1 MSTRFTLRDLPGPPP
16 LVEKRGPAAALA
28 REAAALRLVAG
39 RPWAPQLVADEPGLV
54 RTTRCPG
61 APRPVAALDAGD
73 ARRLGEV
80 LREAHDAHRSGEGGL
95 DAWPSPAVSLADYR
109 ARRAEDT
116 EAALEGTA
124 HAGLARRALAAP
136 LPERGG
142 ARPFRLLHGDLVEA
156 NLVWGPDGPALV
168 DWEFWRMG
176 DPAEDIAYLA
186 EVNRLPDA
194 ALDAVLGGY
203 GRPEVAAAVGAW
215 RALVALDAGAW
226 YLREGMDAEA
236 GPLLARGARLASRD
250 PVEEAAARW
259 AERYP
264 GADGFRAL
272 TALVRG
278 YAATLREVEA
288 ILRPL
293 GLSLSRFEVLLLLSF
308 SRSGALPIMRIRD
321 LLMVHG
327 SSVTYLVDRL
337 QASGWVE
344 RDDDPA
350 DRRVSLV
357 RLTREGRETVDAA
370 AALLAEAGFGSLAAL
385 DQGERASLADL
396 LARLRPG
403 A

>member
-1 MSTRFTLRDLPGPPP
+1 MSARFTLRDLPGPPP
-16 LVEKRGPAAALA
+16 QVEKRGPAAALA

-39 RPWAPQLVADEPGLV
+39 RPWAPQLVAHEPGLLV
-54 RTTRCPG
+54 STRCPG
-61 APRPVAALDAGD
+61 APRPLAALDASD
-73 ARRLGEV
+73 ARRLGAL
-80 LREAHDAHRSGEGGL
+80 LREAHEVRRASEGGL
-95 DAWPSPAVSLADYR
+95 DHWPAPARSLADYR

-116 EAALEGTA
+116 EAALAGTA
-124 HAGLARRALAAP
+124 HAGLARRALGAS
-136 LPERGG
+136 LPERAG

-156 NLVWGPDGPALV
+156 NVVWGPDGPALV

-186 EVNRLPDA
+186 EVNRLPPA
-194 ALDAVLGGY
+194 ALEAVLEGY
-203 GRPEVAAAVGAW
+203 GRPEVAAAVGPW
-215 RALVALDAGAW
+215 RALVALDAGGW
-226 YLREGMDAEA
+226 YLREGLDATA
-236 GPLLARGARLASRD
+236 GPLLARGARLAARD

-278 YAATLREVEA
+278 YAATVREVEA
-288 ILRPL
+288 VLRPL

-308 SRSGALPIMRIRD
+308 SRAGALPIMRIRD

-337 QASGWVE
+337 QEAGWVA
-344 RDDDPA
+344 RDDDPG

-357 RLTREGRETVDAA
+357 RLTDAGRETVEAA
-370 AALLAEAGFGSLAAL
+370 AALLAEAGFGSLATL
-385 DQGERASLADL
+385 DEGERGRLADL
-396 LARLRPG
+396 LARLRPR